1 MDVYAGDDYFDRSH
15 RGRGRGIHRDW
26 EYYERRD
33 KDRKK
38 FIKNSRAIPCPL
50 QMYADWLSRYI
61 EQGGPVG
68 QFHDYPLRKDEIL
81 MPTQSTTLSIPAG
94 CGALSLSLLIDPR
107 FAGVPIDPC
116 QSWGHDAVFAYV
128 DGAPWVNNP
137 QRVVVYKNV
146 IPLLSDA
153 ARQIIA
159 ERTPKDMKPP
169 HGWKSPV
176 VPMLRDLTDEEVAR
190 QEGIR
195 AVNVMNLQYALAN
208 DTLAS
213 LDILPLAK
221 KSLVERAGLERLRES
236 SVLAFLLGAWGEL
249 SPTAQKWLAIV
260 SVIVAG
266 FVLGQMFRELLF

>member
-15 RGRGRGIHRDW
+15 RGRGRGMHRDR

-50 QMYADWLSRYI
+50 QMYADWLSSYI

-68 QFHDYPLRKDEIL
+68 HFYNYSLCEDQIL

-94 CGALSLSLLIDPR
+94 CGALSLNLLIDPR

-116 QSWGHDAVFAYV
+116 QSWGYNAVFAYV

-146 IPLLSDA
+146 TPLLSDA

-159 ERTPKDMKPP
+159 ERTPRDMKPP

-176 VPMLRDLTDEEVAR
+176 TPMLRDLTDEEVAR
-190 QEGIR
+190 QEGVR
-195 AVNVMNLQYALAN
+195 EVNVMNLQRALVN
-208 DTLAS
+208 DDLSSLTVLAVDKQRTVARVLS
-213 LDILPLAK
+213 SKMDMIK
-221 KSLVERAGLERLRES
+221 VID
-236 SVLAFLLGAWGEL
+236 SVLEMWDGL
-249 SPTAQKWLAIV
+249 SPVAQRWLV
-260 SVIVAG
+260 VASFIAAVMIG
-266 FVLGQMFRELLF
+266 LLLS